1 LHFKNK
7 YEIYRKT
14 FCKNFKLS
22 QTTKDVFDVIRAISS
37 YFSIATLGCGVILF
51 AIDEQLIIGFFI
63 SHKILALI
71 IGGTIVLIPPLAPLL
86 YKRIRLVILKQR
98 NLSNIIIER
107 QDVVID
113 IIRKGKRANYF
124 ERLCFYRIG
133 KNYNQYLS
141 KLIVTGII
149 ESDSIHCQNCF
160 YNLNN
165 EQNKLTISYVNN
177 SKKLHSLPS
186 LGNWIKWLNHH
197 RIVLYS

>member
-1 LHFKNK
+1 MSVAEKVTDSLFRIHVSSLRTNHN
-7 YEIYRKT
+7 
-14 FCKNFKLS
+14 NFW
-22 QTTKDVFDVIRAISS
+22 S
-37 YFSIATLGCGVILF
+37 YNILK
-51 AIDEQLIIGFFI
+51 E
-63 SHKILALI
+63 
-71 IGGTIVLIPPLAPLL
+71 PLAPLL

-113 IIRKGKRANYF
+113 ITRKGKRASYF

-177 SKKLHSLPS
+177 SKKLNSLPS